1 VNPSKTSTF
10 LAFLFLALAAVWGVE
25 AGVTLLFQN
34 LTLSP
39 LLSFIC
45 LGLFAAFF
53 TARQVLFA
61 APFFALLTYWLIL
74 GTAVFP
80 GIRAMSVLM
89 AGLLASWASSQRVR
103 ILHHSQEIETILQ
116 TLPVPWI
123 LSDGSGNITRTS
135 AKALSLLCLPLK
147 DVIHASFFSLLSPTE
162 GKGAFIRNYLNV
174 FDSIAEPLKIKVSFA
189 KSPEIQMFATISPI
203 EFREGRRLLTVLNH
217 S

>member
-1 VNPSKTSTF
+1 MNPSKTSTF
-10 LAFLFLALAAVWGVE
+10 LAFLFLALATVWGVE

-45 LGLFAAFF
+45 LGLFATFF
-53 TARQVLFA
+53 TARQLLFA
-61 APFFALLTYWLIL
+61 APFFALLTYWLI

-89 AGLLASWASSQRVR
+89 AGLLASWGSSQRVR